1 MFCFLNIILEEFVNN
16 HILIEVILNM
26 REYKN
31 PPPPP
36 DQKIVFEVQLNR
48 IKDFVWSKG

>member
-31 PPPPP
+31 PPLPPRP
-36 DQKIVFEVQLNR
+36 KNSFWGST
-48 IKDFVWSKG
+48 K

>member
-31 PPPPP
+31 PPPPSP
-36 DQKIVFEVQLNR
+36 RPKNSFWGST
-48 IKDFVWSKG
+48 K